1 MCVPP
6 KKEDTGGYSPW
17 DWMLLSKKAPGLGDF
32 SPSKYHFFCFLAA
45 GEQRTLI
52 QFHPPPPPSYIFG
65 VSWSLVPL
73 RYFNKGKAK
82 PKEKKRAFLPRPLK
96 SDGSNLPGIV
106 PIVSPISVLAKPNL
120 CCTVQK
126 KKTHPKNTKPPNFLL
141 YPLRLVKLPRLKEQI
156 IGNIKHFPLPL
167 ALMTGSYQIQRDAC
181 RRGER
186 DGWQRDGVS
195 EKGAGGEVLLWRGF
209 VSHPERGG
217 KTSSKLRAEICFLG
231 KTTRMR
237 EVFLGNTELR
247 LLRVFYSHK
256 VTLLPPKPA
265 QWHFLVLERRGHG
278 PAGDGMEEL

>member
-1 MCVPP
+1 MEVTYLGLFPSFPP
-6 KKEDTGGYSPW
+6 F
-17 DWMLLSKKAPGLGDF
+17 LSWLNQTF
-32 SPSKYHFFCFLAA
+32 AA
-45 GEQRTLI
+45 RC
-52 QFHPPPPPSYIFG
+52 
-65 VSWSLVPL
+65 
-73 RYFNKGKAK
+73 K
-82 PKEKKRAFLPRPLK
+82 
-96 SDGSNLPGIV
+96 
-106 PIVSPISVLAKPNL
+106 
-120 CCTVQK
+120 K

-217 KTSSKLRAEICFLG
+217 KTCSKLRAEICFLG

-247 LLRVFYSHK
+247 LLRVFYLHK